1 MYDQSRI
8 IKLTKVYKS
17 ILLYPFVFFIA
28 LTCLKECFVG
38 FKQLFL
44 DFVYNNPLYVCGS
57 FDGSGSYGGF
67 LAVCVSLLVAY
78 SIYYRSLNSKSMLS
92 TMLYRLVIIVICA
105 ALIMISST
113 LCRTAILALCCG
125 LSFLVIQTD
134 QLKTKAKYI
143 IKKHWVLIIIGCCIL
158 VSGVYLI
165 KKPSADG
172 RFFMNKINIYSI
184 CTNGWK
190 GSGIGSFGGSYGNA
204 QARYF
209 KNQIEKEGS
218 SDWDWRVISE
228 HDRISADCPNDSFND
243 YLFIGVER
251 GPLVMFILLF
261 IVFFATVIS
270 FRRKTLWGCGLTT
283 FAVFATFYY
292 PLRLHQFQLL
302 FIALTLLCV
311 MDIKL
316 CNCDL
321 RDYTIDLQTYK
332 RKRWISMLMVLIVI
346 GGLNIV
352 IKPNNSHMEKPIGL
366 WEKAKPWYNSEYY
379 DYYVTECETL
389 MTFFDDNPQF
399 LFEYGH
405 SLNKIGKYE
414 KSDSILMIGTRISSD
429 PMFWNV
435 MGNNS
440 LAQGKYREAEERYK
454 HAFYMVPNRLYPLVL
469 LAKLYYTE
477 GDTARFLEMTDVVEN
492 FVPKV
497 ESIRTENLRAE
508 IRELKKSYLSEN
520 EEKNED

>member
-1 MYDQSRI
+1 M
-8 IKLTKVYKS
+8 TKVYKS
-17 ILLYPFVFFIA
+17 ILLYSFIFFIA

-38 FKQLFL
+38 VKQLFWG
-44 DFVYNNPLYVCGS
+44 FVYNNPLYVCGS
-57 FDGSGSYGGF
+57 FDGSGSYGGY

-78 SIYYRSLNSKSMLS
+78 AIHYRSLNSRTMLS
-92 TMLYRLVIIVICA
+92 TILYRMVIIVICA

-113 LCRTAILALCCG
+113 LCRSAILALCCG

-134 QLKTKAKYI
+134 HLKSKAKYI
-143 IKKHWVLIIIGCCIL
+143 IKKNWTSILLGCCIII
-158 VSGVYLI
+158 SGVYLI

-184 CTNGWK
+184 CTNGWR
-190 GSGIGSFGGSYGNA
+190 GTGIGSFGGTYGNA
-204 QARYF
+204 QAIYF
-209 KNQIEKEGS
+209 KKQIEKNGS
-218 SDWDWRVISE
+218 SDLDWKSIGE
-228 HDRISADCPNDSFND
+228 HDRMSADCPNDSFND

-261 IVFFATVIS
+261 IVILAIVIS
-270 FRRKTLWGCGLTT
+270 FRRKTLWGCGLIT

-292 PLRLHQFQLL
+292 PLRLQQFQLL

-311 MDIKL
+311 MDLKL
-316 CNCDL
+316 CDCDQL
-321 RDYTIDLQTYK
+321 DYTIDQQTCQPK
-332 RKRWISMLMVLIVI
+332 RLINILTVIIVI
-346 GGLNIV
+346 GGLCIV
-352 IKPNNSHMEKPIGL
+352 IKPNNSQEEKPLRL

-379 DYYVTECETL
+379 DNYVKECDTL
-389 MTFFDDNPQF
+389 MTFFKDNPQF

-405 SLNKIGKYE
+405 SLNKIGLYE
-414 KSDSILMIGTRISSD
+414 KSDSVLMIGTRISSD

-440 LAQGKYREAEERYK
+440 LAQGKYREAEGRYK

-469 LAKLYYTE
+469 LTKLYYEE

-497 ESIRTENLRAE
+497 ESIRTEKLRAE
-508 IRELKKSYLSEN
+508 IRELRNSYLTEIEEN
-520 EEKNED
+520 NED